1 MEVDKQLI
9 LRVAA
14 NARLKLTDEEVKR
27 FIPELKD
34 ILETFSKLNEV
45 DTKNVKPS
53 FHPIPLKNVFRE
65 DSVEPSFG
73 QEKALKNAEHKKDG
87 YFKGPRAV

>member
-1 MEVDKQLI
+1 MEVTKELI
-9 LRVAA
+9 LKVAA
-14 NARLKLTDEEVKR
+14 SARLKLTDEEVKK

-45 DTKNVKPS
+45 DTKKTRAS
-53 FHPIPLKNVFRE
+53 FHPIPVKNILRE
-65 DSVEPSFG
+65 DVVEPSFG
-73 QEKALKNAEHKKDG
+73 QEKALRNSEHEKDG